1 MSRMKK
7 AQVFINT
14 DQVSFAGLTYLS
26 LWLCSKFSI
35 AFPYLANF
43 SFNNRSPHDEE
54 QASAT
59 EEPRLHSETKAY
71 QSLSI
76 REEGAAPPIY
86 TLIVAAIP
94 IAVASFISTSRW
106 FDNRHHGFDILFGC
120 TMGVFF
126 AWIGFRLYNL
136 PIRRGAGWAW
146 GARSHKHAFFRG
158 AGFPSHIGD
167 DNWASGR
174 VESGTLSLD

>member
-86 TLIVAAIP
+86 TLIVADRKS
-94 IAVASFISTSRW
+94 V
-106 FDNRHHGFDILFGC
+106 
-120 TMGVFF
+120 V
-126 AWIGFRLYNL
+126 
-136 PIRRGAGWAW
+136 
-146 GARSHKHAFFRG
+146 
-158 AGFPSHIGD
+158 
-167 DNWASGR
+167 
-174 VESGTLSLD
+174 